1 MGFQQI
7 QKVTKR
13 EAGVDDVFHHEY
25 VLVRDG
31 HAQIV
36 RDFDDASGLGGR
48 TVAVH
53 GEKIAADLSIHGAHQ
68 IRHEDERPAQDPD
81 DMDGSRGEVGGDLAA
96 QLGHAVGDLRGGK
109 ELTRRH
115 GCAQAIIFQTDSS
128 SNQVKIAWN
137 PAAGCVV
144 HKAGGTMTK
153 TNPYSIRVQS
163 WLPLIVLGFEA
174 ACAGT
179 GQQTKTGQPGGEP
192 AVHLDMDPIKI
203 EATTDADGLHIDAYD
218 APELFEHGGV
228 ALSEKR
234 FDDAV
239 KVYGKLLKNFPESP
253 YARPALY
260 NLGLAQ
266 IGKKDWA
273 AAIDSFK
280 ALTEKYP
287 SHPDAKDSLF
297 QLGACYAE
305 QNNWPAS
312 AEVFARILD
321 RSDLNADDRIEAIA
335 RRGFAQFNLND
346 LDTAEKTFRA
356 AMTYKQRIESEER
369 LATDFYLAFSQ
380 YHLGQ
385 IFHLRFRKAALRLP
399 EAQLDKDLEEKAHL
413 LLTAQR
419 AYIDTIKF
427 GNPAWASAAGFQ
439 VGSLYEELFDSFMS
453 VPIPPELDTE
463 ARTVYQEELHKKIRI
478 LLEKSLRWQRENLL
492 MIERLGV
499 STEWAEKS
507 KLAYAKLLRLLD
519 PKLPGANEESP
530 KAAPSSPA
538 PSPSSVPPPVPQA
551 PFRGGESPT
560 EAAPSSNDA
569 LRRHVL

>member
-1 MGFQQI
+1 
-7 QKVTKR
+7 
-13 EAGVDDVFHHEY
+13 
-25 VLVRDG
+25 
-31 HAQIV
+31 
-36 RDFDDASGLGGR
+36 
-48 TVAVH
+48 
-53 GEKIAADLSIHGAHQ
+53 
-68 IRHEDERPAQDPD
+68 
-81 DMDGSRGEVGGDLAA
+81 
-96 QLGHAVGDLRGGK
+96 
-109 ELTRRH
+109 
-115 GCAQAIIFQTDSS
+115 
-128 SNQVKIAWN
+128 
-137 PAAGCVV
+137 
-144 HKAGGTMTK
+144 MTK
-153 TNPYSIRVQS
+153 TNRSSIRVQS
-163 WLPLIVLGFEA
+163 WLPWVALGCVA
-174 ACAGT
+174 ACAS
-179 GQQTKTGQPGGEP
+179 TGQPKPQPGPEP

-203 EATTDADGLHIDAYD
+203 EATSDADGIHIDAFD
-218 APELFEHGGV
+218 APELFEHAGK

-239 KVYGKLLKNFPESP
+239 KVYGKLLKSFPESP
-253 YARPALY
+253 YVRPSLY

-280 ALTEKYP
+280 GLTEKYP
-287 SHPDAKDSLF
+287 GHPDAKDSLF

-321 RSDLNADDRIEAIA
+321 RNDLNSDDRIEAIA

-356 AMTYKQRIESEER
+356 AMTYKQQIENEER
-369 LATDFYLAFSQ
+369 LSTDFYLAFSQ
-380 YHLGQ
+380 YHIGQ

-439 VGSLYEELFDSFMS
+439 VGSLYEELYDSFMN
-453 VPIPPELDTE
+453 VPIPPELDAE
-463 ARTVYQEELHKKIRI
+463 ARKVYQEELFKKIRI
-478 LLEKSLRWQRENLL
+478 LLEKSLKWQRENLL

-499 STEWAEKS
+499 TTDWADKS
-507 KLAYAKLLRLLD
+507 RLAYAKLLKLLD
-519 PKLPGANEESP
+519 DKQAGQNEDLD
-530 KAAPSSPA
+530 
-538 PSPSSVPPPVPQA
+538 SPSVPVPGPSAPPPPVPQA
-551 PFRGGESPT
+551 PFRGGESPK
-560 EAAPSSNDA
+560 ESAPSDNDA

>member
-1 MGFQQI
+1 
-7 QKVTKR
+7 
-13 EAGVDDVFHHEY
+13 
-25 VLVRDG
+25 
-31 HAQIV
+31 
-36 RDFDDASGLGGR
+36 
-48 TVAVH
+48 
-53 GEKIAADLSIHGAHQ
+53 
-68 IRHEDERPAQDPD
+68 
-81 DMDGSRGEVGGDLAA
+81 
-96 QLGHAVGDLRGGK
+96 
-109 ELTRRH
+109 
-115 GCAQAIIFQTDSS
+115 
-128 SNQVKIAWN
+128 
-137 PAAGCVV
+137 
-144 HKAGGTMTK
+144 MTK
-153 TNPYSIRVQS
+153 TNQESIRVQS
-163 WLPLIVLGFEA
+163 WLPLFALGFAA
-174 ACAGT
+174 ACAST
-179 GQQTKTGQPGGEP
+179 GQQTKPGQGDEP
-192 AVHLDMDPIKI
+192 VVRLDMDPIKI
-203 EATTDADGLHIDAYD
+203 EATSDADGIHIDAFD
-218 APELFEHGGV
+218 APELFEHAGK

-234 FDDAV
+234 YDDSV
-239 KVYGKLLKNFPESP
+239 KVYGKLLKSFPESP
-253 YARPALY
+253 YARPSLY

-273 AAIDSFK
+273 AAVDSFK
-280 ALTEKYP
+280 DLIGKYP

-321 RSDLNADDRIEAIA
+321 RHDLNADDRIEAIA

-356 AMTYKQRIESEER
+356 AMAYKQTIESEER
-369 LATDFYLAFSQ
+369 LSTDFYLAFSQ

-385 IFHLRFRKAALRLP
+385 VFHLRFRKAALRLP

-439 VGSLYEELFDSFMS
+439 VGSLYEELFDAFMN
-453 VPIPPELDTE
+453 VPVPPELNAE
-463 ARTVYQEELHKKIRI
+463 ARTVYQEELLKKIRI

-499 STEWAEKS
+499 STEWADKS

-519 PKLPGANEESP
+519 PKLPGESESIP
-530 KAAPSSPA
+530 ADRSLSPA
-538 PSPSSVPPPVPQA
+538 PSKAAPPPPVPQA
-551 PFRGGESPT
+551 PFRGGESPK
-560 EAAPSSNDA
+560 ESAPSEGDA